1 MRYFSLHL
9 AFVCLFYYYFGVWTS
24 LYFYFEMVL
33 FVTTVTF
40 VQTYISL
47 QSFSLSSG
55 SFSEFFVSLHLH

>member
-47 QSFSLSSG
+47 
-55 SFSEFFVSLHLH
+55 